1 MSVKCNNLLNF
12 NDKLNEIGV
21 SKVTNH
27 RFSSDALSDWMKG
40 TGPESDVVI
49 SSRVRIARNL
59 RHQPFP
65 LLATTAQSSEVL
77 EQLTAVSASGGL
89 DHFGPFTTI
98 YLKDISELDKRVLVE
113 KHLISPNLANESRAG
128 AVVLS
133 QDEAISIMINEEDH
147 LRIQCLHP
155 GFQIREAWK
164 IANDLDDCYE
174 AAIEFAFDEQ
184 KGYLTTCPTN
194 VGSGLRA
201 SVMMHLPA
209 LVLTQQINRI
219 LSAVSQVGL
228 TVRGLYG
235 EGSEALGNLFQ
246 ISNQITLG
254 QSEEEIIDNLY
265 GVAKQIIEH
274 EKAARRK
281 LMNESYRRLEDRIKR
296 SYGILSYASIMDSK
310 EAAQRLSDV
319 RLGADLGILPQ
330 VAPHVYNELLIMTQP
345 GFLQHQFEEML
356 SPEDRDIKRAELIRE
371 HLNTFEHGGASQ

>member
-1 MSVKCNNLLNF
+1 AIFVNAVIVVSTHHYSSV
-12 NDKLNEIGV
+12 
-21 SKVTNH
+21 T
-27 RFSSDALSDWMKG
+27 LSDWMKNN
-40 TGPESDVVI
+40 GPDGDVVI
-49 SSRVRIARNL
+49 SSRVRLARNL
-59 RHQPFP
+59 NHQPFP
-65 LLATTAQSSEVL
+65 LLATASQANEVL
-77 EQLTAVSASGGL
+77 DQLVAVSESGAL
-89 DHFGPFTTI
+89 NPFGSFETI
-98 YLKDISELDKRVLVE
+98 RLKDLNELERRVLVE

-133 QDEAISIMINEEDH
+133 DNEAISIMINEEDH

-164 IANDLDDCYE
+164 IANEIDDCYE
-174 AAIEFAFDEQ
+174 AAIEYAFDEN

-219 LSAVSQVGL
+219 LSAVSQVGR

-246 ISNQITLG
+246 ISNQVTLG

-296 SYGILSYASIMDSK
+296 SYGILS
-310 EAAQRLSDV
+310 
-319 RLGADLGILPQ
+319 
-330 VAPHVYNELLIMTQP
+330 H
-345 GFLQHQFEEML
+345 
-356 SPEDRDIKRAELIRE
+356 
-371 HLNTFEHGGASQ
+371 

>member
-1 MSVKCNNLLNF
+1 
-12 NDKLNEIGV
+12 V
-21 SKVTNH
+21 SS
-27 RFSSDALSDWMKG
+27 FSSHALSDWMKQA
-40 TGPESDVVI
+40 GPDGDVVI
-49 SSRVRIARNL
+49 SSRVRLARNL
-59 RHQPFP
+59 NHQPFP
-65 LLATTAQSSEVL
+65 LLATSNQSNEVL
-77 EQLTAVSASGGL
+77 EQLASVSESGIL
-89 DHFGPFTTI
+89 EPFGSFTTI
-98 YLKDISELDKRVLVE
+98 RLKDLSELERRVLVE
-113 KHLISPNLANESRAG
+113 KHLISPSLANDSRAG

-133 QDEAISIMINEEDH
+133 ENEAISVMINEEDH

-155 GFQIREAWK
+155 GFQIREAWAL
-164 IANDLDDCYE
+164 ANDIDDSYE
-174 AAIEFAFDEQ
+174 AVLEFAFDEH

-194 VGSGLRA
+194 VGTGLRA

-254 QSEEEIIDNLY
+254 QSEDEIIDNLY

-296 SYGILSYASIMDSK
+296 SYGILRYASIIDSK

-319 RLGADLGILPQ
+319 RLGADLGILTE
-330 VAPHVYNELLIMTQP
+330 VAPQVYNELLIMTQP
-345 GFLQHQFEEML
+345 GFLQKRYDEKL
-356 SPEDRDIKRAELIRE
+356 SPDDRDYKRAELIRE
-371 HLNTFEHGGASQ
+371 SLNK